1 MRTEPRPLKKLTRAH
16 LEPLWSRRD
25 IPIARIAS
33 ALGVTRQS
41 ISAKAKSLGL
51 PSRAGNMEP
60 AKRSDD
66 AMFESMWR
74 AGVNSTEMA
83 DFFGYAD
90 ASSVVHRRINMGLPG
105 RSRGAGDVTNVRYGW
120 SETISLA
127 QFREMQFASAVLDM
141 VGGSQK
147 RKPQRQAS

>member
-1 MRTEPRPLKKLTRAH
+1 MRTEPRPLNKLTREH

-25 IPIARIAS
+25 IPTARIAS

-60 AKRSDD
+60 NKRLDN
-66 AMFESMWR
+66 AEFRRMWL
-74 AGVNSTEMA
+74 AGVNSTEMVK
-83 DFFGYAD
+83 FFGYAD

-105 RSRGAGDVTNVRYGW
+105 RSRGSGGSTNVRYGW

-127 QFREMQFASAVLDM
+127 QFREMQFARAVQDR
-141 VGGSQK
+141 VRSTQT
-147 RKPQRQAS
+147 RKAQRQVS

>member
-1 MRTEPRPLKKLTRAH
+1 MRTEPRPLKKLTREH

-25 IPIARIAS
+25 IPTARIAS

-41 ISAKAKSLGL
+41 ISAKAKALGL
-51 PSRAGNMEP
+51 PSRRGNMRP
-60 AKRSDD
+60 VRRSDD
-66 AMFESMWR
+66 HLFESMWL

-83 DFFGYAD
+83 EYFGYAD

-105 RSRGAGDVTNVRYGW
+105 RRRGAGGGTNVRYGW

-127 QFREMQFASAVLDM
+127 QCREMQFARAVQGM
-141 VGGSQK
+141 AGGAAGAPK
-147 RKPQRQAS
+147 GEAP